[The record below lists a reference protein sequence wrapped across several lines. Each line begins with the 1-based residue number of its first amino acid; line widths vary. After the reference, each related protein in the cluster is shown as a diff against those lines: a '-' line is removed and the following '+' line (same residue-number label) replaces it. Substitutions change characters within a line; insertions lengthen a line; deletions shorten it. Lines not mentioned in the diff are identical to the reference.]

1 MKIQKIG
8 HCCLV
13 IKTKGKII
21 LTDPGVY
28 TEAQN
33 SVLGIDIVLITHEHP
48 DHLHIDSLKGVL
60 KNNPQAKVVT
70 NTSVGKLLEK
80 ENIPYQI
87 LENGQSRAIENIH
100 LESFGNTHAE
110 IYKTIPKIQNTGYI
124 ISGKLCYPGD
134 AFEKPKTQPEVIA
147 LPVVG
152 PWMKIGE
159 AVDYALELKPKF
171 VFPVHDGFLKFPGP
185 FYAIPKSQLEPYNI
199 KFVTPEENQEMEF

>member
-13 IKTKGKII
+13 IKTQGKTIM
-21 LTDPGVY
+21 TDPGVY

-33 SVLGIDIVLITHEHP
+33 SLLGIDIVLITHEHR
-48 DHLHIDSLKGVL
+48 DHLHIDSLKAVI
-60 KNNPQAKVVT
+60 KNNPKAVVVT
-70 NTSVGKLLEK
+70 NSAVGKLLDA
-80 ENIPYQI
+80 ENINCQV
-87 LENGQSRAIENIH
+87 LENGQSCTIDKLS

-110 IYKTIPKIQNTGYI
+110 IYKTIPRIQNTGFM
-124 ISGKLCYPGD
+124 ISGRFCYPGD
-134 AFEKPKTQPEVIA
+134 AFEKPKNQPEIIA

-159 AVDYALELKPKF
+159 AVDYAIELKPKF
-171 VFPVHDGFLKFPGP
+171 VFPVHDAFLKFPGP
-185 FYAIPKSQLEPYNI
+185 FYAMPKSQLEQYNI